1 MSSHGFVLA
10 DTSHEW
16 GAKMEDQIWV
26 NPALATR
33 NKDCFTPTET
43 AK

>member
-1 MSSHGFVLA
+1 V

-16 GAKMEDQIWV
+16 GGKMEDQIWV

-33 NKDCFTPTET
+33 NKERFNPTNP
-43 AK
+43 AL